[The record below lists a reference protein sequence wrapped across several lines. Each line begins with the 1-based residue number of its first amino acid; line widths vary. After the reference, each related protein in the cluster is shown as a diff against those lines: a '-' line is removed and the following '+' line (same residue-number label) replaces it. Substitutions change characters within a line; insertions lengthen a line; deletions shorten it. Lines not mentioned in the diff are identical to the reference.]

1 MLRYESVDL
10 IISVWFNLHEL
21 YGGTYEAVILKN
33 ASSIPVCAQRS
44 LHVDGVFAE
53 QILGPVLSPFDELSR
68 LVALVPFDE
77 LSRLVA
83 LVPFDELYPPV
94 ALVPFDELYPLI
106 ALAPFDQLCPADVSL
121 QALLAV
127 LHHGEYVWYVS
138 F

>member
-1 MLRYESVDL
+1 MRHESVDL

-21 YGGTYEAVILKN
+21 YGGTYKAVILKN
-33 ASSIPVCAQRS
+33 VSGIPVCGQRS
-44 LHVDGVFAE
+44 LHVDAVFAE
-53 QILGPVLSPFDELSR
+53 QILGPVLAPFDELSR

-77 LSRLVA
+77 LFRLVA
-83 LVPFDELYPPV
+83 LVPYDELSP
-94 ALVPFDELYPLI
+94 LV

-121 QALLAV
+121 QALLSV

>member
-1 MLRYESVDL
+1 MRYESVDL

-21 YGGTYEAVILKN
+21 YGGTYKAVILKN
-33 ASSIPVCAQRS
+33 VSGIPVCGQRS
-44 LHVDGVFAE
+44 LHVDAVFAE
-53 QILGPVLSPFDELSR
+53 QILGPVLAPFDELSR

-83 LVPFDELYPPV
+83 L
-94 ALVPFDELYPLI
+94 
-106 ALAPFDQLCPADVSL
+106 APFDQLCPADVSL
-121 QALLAV
+121 QALLSV